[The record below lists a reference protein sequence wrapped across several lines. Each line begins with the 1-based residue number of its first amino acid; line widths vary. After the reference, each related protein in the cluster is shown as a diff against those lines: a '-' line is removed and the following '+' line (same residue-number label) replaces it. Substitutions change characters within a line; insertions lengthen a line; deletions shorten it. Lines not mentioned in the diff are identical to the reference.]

1 MAAVEAVVDLNADL
15 GETDGD
21 LVLIGIVTSANIAC
35 GAHAGDL
42 ATMRAACEAAVAAGV
57 SIGAHPGY
65 PDRKAMGRQELGLP
79 VAETVDLVVD
89 QIALLS
95 EAATAGGGRVAYLK
109 LHGALYHRATREREL
124 AEALAAALAQ
134 RDERLAVLGLPG
146 SLLLE
151 VAAGLGLATAAEGY
165 CDRAYMR
172 DGGLVPRGA
181 PGALLV
187 DPEAS
192 AAQARSIA
200 TRGGTTAAGGSWV
213 RIAARSLCLHG
224 DTPGALAAARQV
236 RASLEEAGVRLEAF
250 AV

>member
-1 MAAVEAVVDLNADL
+1 VAAVVDLNADL

-21 LVLIGIVTSANIAC
+21 LALIGVVTSANVAC
-35 GAHAGDL
+35 GAHAGDA

-65 PDRKAMGRQELGLP
+65 PDRAGMGRQELALP
-79 VAETVDLVVD
+79 VAETVELVAD

-95 EAATAGGGRVAYLK
+95 EAATSAGGRVAYVK
-109 LHGALYHRATREREL
+109 LHGALYHRATRDREL
-124 AEALAAALAQ
+124 AQALAATLASGG
-134 RDERLAVLGLPG
+134 ERLAVLGLPG

-151 VAAGLGLATAAEGY
+151 AAARLGLATATEGY
-165 CDRAYMR
+165 CDRAYMP
-172 DGGLVPRGA
+172 DGGLVPRSA
-181 PGALLV
+181 PGAVLT
-187 DPEAS
+187 DPAAS
-192 AAQARSIA
+192 AAQAASIA
-200 TRGGTTAAGGSWV
+200 ARGGTTASDGSWV
-213 RIAARSLCLHG
+213 RINARSLCLHG